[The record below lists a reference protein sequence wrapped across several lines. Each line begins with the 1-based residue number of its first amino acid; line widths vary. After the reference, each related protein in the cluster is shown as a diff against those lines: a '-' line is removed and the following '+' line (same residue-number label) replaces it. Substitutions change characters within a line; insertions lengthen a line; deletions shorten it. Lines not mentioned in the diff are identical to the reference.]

1 MASSFQ
7 QRCRDFFLPFQGTEE
22 EETALRFGSLAVPK
36 VTETQRKRRRGEGR
50 RGSMDQKKKK
60 KKKKAKQKKKKKKKR
75 KGREEKD
82 TQFQEVL
89 NKQVDKNF
97 HDPIKQREAAAPRQL

>member
-36 VTETQRKRRRGEGR
+36 VTETQRKRRRGKGR

-60 KKKKAKQKKKKKKKR
+60 KKEGKR
-75 KGREEKD
+75 REGY
-82 TQFQEVL
+82 TISGG
-89 NKQVDKNF
+89 
-97 HDPIKQREAAAPRQL
+97 IK